1 MNTTYNFI
9 DIFQRELDYSQGQ
22 KVKISKIL
30 IPKIQRPYAQG
41 RKDSYTSGIRKQ
53 FVKEIFN
60 ALCDNK
66 PMELNFIY
74 GFVKERGKDVY
85 VMELIDGQQRLTTL
99 FILYWYIANQE
110 LNAPDDELIRETLKK
125 LSYET
130 RTTSTL
136 FCQKLASTKITIPED
151 STPSKEIRKS
161 RWYFKSFDLDST
173 ICGMLTMLDAIHE
186 QYKECK
192 RTDLHLTLHN
202 IQFYFHSLGCYGLS
216 EELYIK
222 MNARGLQLT
231 PFENFKAALINF
243 ILKND
248 FDEFDK
254 HVKLHAGSGDVTF
267 KDNFAIKIDSKWIDL
282 FWQKNKD
289 FDSAYLKFFTRY
301 LACKYILSKDAIN
314 DKIRQDETLKALYTD
329 IESSEKISNNITFDT
344 IESILKEH
352 PEFIIGLDKVLDT
365 FYQNGRNTPNTN
377 SLIYEQMLAIWDR
390 SEEKKGDDFYC
401 TESKITHIKLI
412 TLSAVTSFIET
423 FDNFDETI
431 FKEWMRVV
439 WNIIENTNIDSLTP
453 TSNLIRKFNEIIKN
467 IESHTKEGKSFYEA
481 LSQYE
486 LATNEGRAVVEE
498 VRKAKLIA
506 EDNNWLTIFK
516 DAEKHPFF
524 KGMVLFF
531 YRDGMS
537 IEDYTKAYRLVK
549 DMFDEKGIS
558 PSYRKEHLL
567 IRAIISHYN
576 KWEGGNLYGR
586 YITEDSDNNKYLKN
600 ILAAKDE
607 VRNMFADIAFVADK
621 ESEVKTK
628 LNNYIEKATKAINDN
643 SDNKYL
649 TKAINTLL
657 NNVSLYQWTSSINGT
672 FRAWGY
678 GGHIMLAVPNRWY
691 DKVAIDTDRAKIAW
705 SLSVLYKL
713 QFDNDD
719 QFKTIRTL
727 RKYGICPGNEIWLK
741 RTINNRILWVG
752 LLLEHKVRISI
763 SCNTKEDANEL
774 LSKMDDFQIRHN
786 DPKTIALESLEHF
799 DYNETIK
806 AINAELDRVIPI
818 LEQAKD

>member
-1 MNTTYNFI
+1 MNTTHNFI
-9 DIFQRELDYSQGQ
+9 DIFKMELDSTSND

-41 RKDSYTSGIRKQ
+41 RKDQYSSNIRTQ
-53 FVKEIFN
+53 FIKEIFN
-60 ALCDNK
+60 ALCNNQTI
-66 PMELNFIY
+66 ELNFIY
-74 GFVKERGKDVY
+74 GIIEQRGNDY
-85 VMELIDGQQRLTTL
+85 VMQLIDGQQRLTTL
-99 FILYWYIANQE
+99 FLLYWYIANQE
-110 LNAPDDELIRETLKK
+110 LNSPEDEEIREALKRF
-125 LSYET
+125 SYET
-130 RTTSTL
+130 RTTSTI
-136 FCQKLASTKITIPED
+136 FCQNLASTKIAIPED
-151 STPSKEIRKS
+151 SFPSQKIRES
-161 RWYFKSFDLDST
+161 LWYFKSFNLDST

-192 RTDLHLTLHN
+192 KTDLHLVLHN

-243 ILKND
+243 ITKSKYDNY
-248 FDEFDK
+248 DK
-254 HVKLHAGSGDVTF
+254 LVDLHAGSGKIKF

-282 FWQKNKD
+282 FWQEDKD

-301 LACKYILSKDAIN
+301 IACKYILSKHTIKD
-314 DKIRQDETLKALYTD
+314 DEIRQDETLKALYTD
-329 IESSEKISNNITFDT
+329 IENSKNIPNNITFDT
-344 IESILKEH
+344 IENRLNEH
-352 PEFIIGLDKVLDT
+352 PEFIIGLDKVLDI
-365 FYQNGRNTPNTN
+365 FYLKGRNTPNTN
-377 SLIYEQMLAIWDR
+377 SLIYEQMLPIWDT
-390 SEEKKGDDFYC
+390 SEGNKGDDFYC
-401 TESKITHIKLI
+401 NIESRMTQIKLI
-412 TLSAVTSFIET
+412 AFSAATSFIET
-423 FDNFDETI
+423 FNDFDETI

-453 TSNLIRKFNEIIKN
+453 TSNLIRKLNEIIKH
-467 IESHTKEGKSFYEA
+467 IRTQFKEGSSFYHA
-481 LSQYE
+481 LAEYP
-486 LATNEGRAVVEE
+486 ATNEGRAVVEE
-498 VRKAKLIA
+498 IKKAKLIA
-506 EDNNWLTIFK
+506 QNDNWLTIFK

-531 YRDGMS
+531 YKDGMS
-537 IEDYTKAYRLVK
+537 IEDYTKAYLLVR

-576 KWEGGNLYGR
+576 KWEWGNLRGR
-586 YITEDSDNNKYLKN
+586 YITEDSGNHKYLKN
-600 ILAAKDE
+600 ILAEKDE
-607 VRNMFADIAFVADK
+607 VRNMFADIASVANK

-628 LNNYIEKATKAINDN
+628 LNNYIEKATKAINDS

-672 FRAWGY
+672 FRAWEY
-678 GGHIMLAVPNRWY
+678 WGHIMLAVPNRWY
-691 DKVAIDTDRAKIAW
+691 DKTAIDTDSAKIAW
-705 SLSVLYKL
+705 SLSILYKL
-713 QFDNDD
+713 QFDDD
-719 QFKTIRTL
+719 NQFKTIR
-727 RKYGICPGNEIWLK
+727 KYGICFGNEIWLK
-741 RTINNRILWVG
+741 RTINNRILWVD